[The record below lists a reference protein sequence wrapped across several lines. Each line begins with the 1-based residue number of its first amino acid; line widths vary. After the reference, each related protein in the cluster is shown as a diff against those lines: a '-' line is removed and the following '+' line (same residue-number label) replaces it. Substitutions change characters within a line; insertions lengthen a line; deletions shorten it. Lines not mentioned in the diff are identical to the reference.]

1 MHFLLLYSLFHWGT
15 NNSEKVLVTQL
26 CPTPLPLEE
35 LWPTRFLCPWDSPG
49 KNTWVVCHS
58 FLQGIFLTQGSNPGL
73 PHCKQTLYY
82 LSHQGSPGIYI
93 YPLAFEP
100 SSCLPPNPNPLSWYR
115 APVWVPWVM
124 QPIPIGYPFY
134 IYILQSPSSPH
145 PMSISLFP
153 MSVSPMP
160 CR

>member
-73 PHCKQTLYY
+73 LQLLHCRQVLYK
-82 LSHQGSPGIYI
+82 LSQQGSPTTLSTPHKLTVAPFVTVGFHASFLFIIVSFVESCNSVKSGHQYYI
-93 YPLAFEP
+93 HLH
-100 SSCLPPNPNPLSWYR
+100 
-115 APVWVPWVM
+115 
-124 QPIPIGYPFY
+124 
-134 IYILQSPSSPH
+134 ILY
-145 PMSISLFP
+145 MSICLD
-153 MSVSPMP
+153 
-160 CR
+160 CILY